1 MLQLRA
7 AEAADVPQI
16 FAMIRELAEFE
27 RLEGQL
33 VGSPGLLAEHLF
45 GEPRFASAL
54 LAEWQGTAA
63 GYAIYFPTYSTF
75 LTRPGL
81 YLEDLYVRAACR
93 GRGIGSALLAAVERR
108 ARELGCGRLEWA
120 VLDWNQRAIDF
131 YRRFGVQPTEGWRVY
146 RKTLEIPAR
155 AAEAP
160 AAQERF
166 PSAGK

>member
-27 RLEGQL
+27 RLESQL
-33 VGSPGLLAEHLF
+33 VGSPGLLAAHLF
-45 GEPRFASAL
+45 GESRFASAL
-54 LAEWQGTAA
+54 LAEWQGAVA

-93 GRGIGSALLAAVERR
+93 GRGIGSALLAAVEQR
-108 ARELGCGRLEWA
+108 ARDLGCGRLEWA
-120 VLDWNQRAIDF
+120 VLDWNRHAIDF
-131 YRRFGVQPTEGWRVY
+131 YHRFGARPTEGWRVY
-146 RKTLEIPAR
+146 RKTLEIPAGSG
-155 AAEAP
+155 EAP
-160 AAQERF
+160 VARERDT
-166 PSAGK
+166 P